1 VFKNLIAYRI
11 NPGWKKT
18 TAQIEAGL
26 SLARFMKCGATQE
39 QSVGWS
45 EPRDIA
51 HAVLAEAIGNHL
63 ILRLT
68 TESKVLPANVVR
80 RAADERIEKLEDQ
93 AGRKLGRAEKRDI
106 REEMRLDLL
115 PRAFTRIGHTT
126 VWIDR
131 DSALLLIDTGS
142 PTRADEVVAMLLR
155 CLDDLELTPV
165 QTNQSP
171 AVQMSAWLL
180 AHEAPGRLDIEEECE
195 LKATDDSQAVVRY
208 SKHSLNNAEVRKHI
222 QNGGKLP
229 TRLALTWNGRVN
241 FVLND
246 KWQVKRIKFLDG
258 VFPGSDPADGGES
271 DEDAADTFETDWTIA
286 TGQLG
291 QMVPELIEAMGG
303 ELTVG

>member
-1 VFKNLIAYRI
+1 MLKNITAYRI
-11 NPGWKKT
+11 NPGWHLT

-45 EPRDIA
+45 EPRAVA
-51 HAVLAEAIGNHL
+51 HAALVETIGNHL

-93 AGRKLGRAEKRDI
+93 TGRKLGRAEKRDI

-115 PRAFTRIGHTT
+115 PRAFTRLGHTT

-131 DSALLLIDTGS
+131 DAGMLMIDTAS
-142 PTRADEVVAMLLR
+142 PKQADVVVAMLLR
-155 CLDDLELTPV
+155 CLDGLELTPL
-165 QTNQSP
+165 QTNASP

-180 AHEAPGRLDIEEECE
+180 AHEAPGRFDIDEDCE
-195 LKATDDSQAVVRY
+195 IKATDDSHAVVRY
-208 SKHSLNNAEVRKHI
+208 SHHSLNTAEVRKHI

-246 KWQVKRIKFLDG
+246 RWQIKRIKFLDG
-258 VFPGSDPADGGES
+258 VFQPAGDADES
-271 DEDAADTFETDWTIA
+271 EADRFAADWTIV
-286 TGQLG
+286 TSELG
-291 QMVPELIEAMGG
+291 LLVQDLVEALGG
-303 ELTVG
+303 ALEPA